1 MWRRLESRKEVNV
14 EKDDLIEKS
23 SEGNESKVYS
33 LRRQEGSGAGGE
45 RLLFDKKSSLC
56 HLSRWKVEGLWEP
69 QLG

>member
-1 MWRRLESRKEVNV
+1 MWRRLESRKEVKV

-23 SEGNESKVYS
+23 SEGNESRVYS
-33 LRRQEGSGAGGE
+33 LRGQEGSGAGGE
-45 RLLFDKKSSLC
+45 RLLFDKSSLC